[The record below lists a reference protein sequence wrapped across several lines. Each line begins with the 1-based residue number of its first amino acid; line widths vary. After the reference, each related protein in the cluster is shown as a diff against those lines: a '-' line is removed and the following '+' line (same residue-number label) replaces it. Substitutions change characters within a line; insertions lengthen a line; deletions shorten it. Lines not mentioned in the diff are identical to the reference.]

1 MLFIL
6 DFCRKYLKKTIDKN
20 DFFSIEEETEDS
32 KNRINI
38 LIDSD
43 VNSSINK
50 LYKERHCKKQ
60 DLINQLLR
68 FAVAE
73 IDSLESSN
81 K

>member
-1 MLFIL
+1 MASKNKEKEQL
-6 DFCRKYLKKTIDKN
+6 LKLLNPSTN
-20 DFFSIEEETEDS
+20 EENEDS

-60 DLINQLLR
+60 ELINQLLR

-73 IDSLESSN
+73 IDSLEDSN